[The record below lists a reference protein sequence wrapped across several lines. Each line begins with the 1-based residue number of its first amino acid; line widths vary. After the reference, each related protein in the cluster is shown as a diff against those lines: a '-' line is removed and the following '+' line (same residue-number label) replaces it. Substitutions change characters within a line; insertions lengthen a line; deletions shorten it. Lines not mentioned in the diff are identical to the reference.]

1 MYLSNF
7 KYLHPFWR
15 YLPTKFE
22 VIPNWAKFCMFLAS
36 KILGGRFPKILDQHY
51 KIYPTVVSHLAVVM
65 GLCTDDP
72 KDFYNLE
79 VRS

>member
-1 MYLSNF
+1 
-7 KYLHPFWR
+7 
-15 YLPTKFE
+15 
-22 VIPNWAKFCMFLAS
+22 MFLAS